1 MTEDNE
7 LLLKQFFS
15 SAAQQQIADEGF
27 TARVMQRLPQRERLV
42 FNLAV
47 FIAVFIALRGWE
59 LLAIHLEVM
68 LRTLPTESVNIN
80 PLMLATILFGLL
92 FVGVGEVVYNEK

>member
-1 MTEDNE
+1 
-7 LLLKQFFS
+7 
-15 SAAQQQIADEGF
+15 
-27 TARVMQRLPQRERLV
+27 
-42 FNLAV
+42 
-47 FIAVFIALRGWE
+47 
-59 LLAIHLEVM
+59 M